1 MSVIIKEFTTFKE
14 TIPKILSEGNLKDL
28 IKDQK
33 QILIKPNLTLVK
45 DPPTTTPV
53 ELVEEIIKFCKNHS
67 QAKIVVAEGAGGD
80 DTKRAFKV
88 LGYDRLKKEYDVDLI
103 DLNKEKRILK
113 ENPEAKKLKK
123 VYLPEIAFNSFII
136 NVPVLKEHSGAI
148 LTAAMKNVYGF
159 YLNSKYINKVGGV
172 LGGLLLQ
179 HGWWNKSELH
189 MYGVDETIVDL
200 NNYIKFSY
208 NIVDGSIGQNGNEI
222 DGPSCSPPINKI
234 IAGED
239 PKKVDIEGAK
249 IIGLNPKNIEYLNY

>member
-1 MSVIIKEFTTFKE
+1 MSVLIKEFKSFKE
-14 TIPKILSEGNLKDL
+14 TIPEILSEENLSDL

-45 DPPTTTPV
+45 EPPTTTPV
-53 ELVEEIIKFCKNHS
+53 ELVEEIIKFCQSNSK
-67 QAKIVVAEGAGGD
+67 AKIVIAEGAGGD

-88 LGYDRLKKEYDVDLI
+88 LGYDRLRNEYNIDLI

-113 ENPEAKKLKK
+113 ENSKALKLKK

-189 MYGVDETIVDL
+189 IYGVNETIFDL

-222 DGPSCSPPINKI
+222 DGSPCSPPLGKI

-239 PKKVDIEGAK
+239 FKEVDIEGAK
-249 IIGLNPKNIEYLNY
+249 ILDLDPKNIKYLNY